1 MTVTRILVGTTLM
14 LVSVIAFASPQAE
27 TVQPASEPASAPG
40 STGEIDHFPSRV
52 SVEYSDVFDVEYH
65 GSYKTVTITEPWPG
79 AEAGFTYVLYQ
90 RGTPRPEVSGVDQFI
105 EIPITS
111 IVSMSTSYLPHL
123 EMLDVADTL
132 LAVDATAWI
141 SSPAFV
147 AMADELAEVGSGP
160 TVNLEILLDLD
171 PDLIMTYGQGN
182 EWDTFPKLEEANLPY
197 VINAEWTESTPLAR
211 AEWVKFVSLF
221 YNREAE
227 ANRQF
232 DAIVSAY
239 ESLAA
244 RAAAVSEKP
253 TVFLGAPFQGTWW
266 VAGGGSFAAKLI
278 EDAGAEYV
286 WADNDSTGSLMLD
299 IESVFEKAGKSDY
312 WLNTGSWNSLDDARK
327 ADERFTEFAAFENE
341 QVYNN
346 NRRMGPGGGNEYF
359 ETGPAYPHRVLA
371 DLIHIFHPQ
380 ILPDHEL
387 YYYQKLD

>member
-1 MTVTRILVGTTLM
+1 
-14 LVSVIAFASPQAE
+14 
-27 TVQPASEPASAPG
+27 
-40 STGEIDHFPSRV
+40 
-52 SVEYSDVFDVEYH
+52 
-65 GSYKTVTITEPWPG
+65 
-79 AEAGFTYVLYQ
+79 
-90 RGTPRPEVSGVDQFI
+90 
-105 EIPITS
+105 
-111 IVSMSTSYLPHL
+111 
-123 EMLDVADTL
+123 MLDVADTL
-132 LAVDATAWI
+132 VAVDATAWI

-147 AMADELAEVGSGP
+147 ARADELVEIGSGP

-182 EWDTFPKLEEANLPY
+182 EWDTFPKLEEVNLPY

-232 DAIVSAY
+232 EAIVSEY
-239 ESLAA
+239 ESLSA

-253 TVFLGAPFQGTWW
+253 TVLLDAPFQGTWW
-266 VAGGGSFAAKLI
+266 VAGGGSFAAQLL

-286 WADNDSTGSLMLD
+286 WADNESTGSLMLD
-299 IESVFEKAGKSDY
+299 IESVFEEAGNADY

-371 DLIHIFHPQ
+371 DLIHIFHPE